1 MSWSAYTLVAPLL
14 HKVHMELTEPEL
26 TGVDFR
32 EWLHSAVA
40 GSSHCSYG
48 YCSICVYYDAISLIF
63 PPKHLNC
70 MWSPI
75 ASFPGSSGGES
86 FTTWPGNEA
95 KSPIARLH
103 AEAWGSNSRGRGH
116 IGLLTVESIDNGACG
131 DNCLRY
137 MSELV

>member
-1 MSWSAYTLVAPLL
+1 MPLPAILIAPMDIVLFVCIML
-14 HKVHMELTEPEL
+14 
-26 TGVDFR
+26 
-32 EWLHSAVA
+32 
-40 GSSHCSYG
+40 C
-48 YCSICVYYDAISLIF
+48 ISLIF

-95 KSPIARLH
+95 RSPIAGLH

-116 IGLLTVESIDNGACG
+116 RGLLTV
-131 DNCLRY
+131 R
-137 MSELV
+137 V